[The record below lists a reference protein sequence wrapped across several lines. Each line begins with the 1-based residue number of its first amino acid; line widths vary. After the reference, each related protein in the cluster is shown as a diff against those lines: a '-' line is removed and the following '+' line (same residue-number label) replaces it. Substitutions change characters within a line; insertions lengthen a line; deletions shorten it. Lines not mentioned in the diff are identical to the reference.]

1 MNHNELPCLDLFF
14 LSLLMNQ
21 NYIPYIVLAVLDSVY
36 IYDHKKKLQQEIKG
50 LKKENVLQSMSI
62 ICLYNYLALT
72 AFININM

>member
-21 NYIPYIVLAVLDSVY
+21 NYIPNIVLTVLDSVY
-36 IYDHKKKLQQEIKG
+36 IYDHKKKLQRESKG

-72 AFININM
+72 TFININM